1 LVHPEDTARRDA
13 RAVQTQQWP
22 PRKSDEAFLRSL
34 LAAYPDRLAKAREL
48 GSRRALMV
56 GGRGVRLADEVALAD
71 EELFL
76 SIDVDA
82 AASEA
87 LVRQASAVE
96 RAWLPAEW
104 LQTRDCLEFDETA
117 ERVISRR
124 QVVYDDLVLEE
135 SHSGLPNAEQ
145 ISQILVLAAESRLKQ
160 VFPEDDEA
168 VVGFRRRVAFLLQAM
183 PDLQLPRLDDDAL
196 HGLLPQRAIGC
207 RSFADLRRA
216 PWLAAMRGLFTWQ
229 QLQTVDR
236 EAPERM
242 EVPSGS
248 GIAIQYEEGRPPV
261 LAVRIQEV
269 FGMKETPRVAGGRIP
284 VLMHLLAPNMRVAQI
299 TDDLA
304 SFWANTYAM
313 VRKDLRARYPKH
325 SWPEDPYT
333 AEAQKRP
340 RKKSSHG

>member
-1 LVHPEDTARRDA
+1 
-13 RAVQTQQWP
+13 
-22 PRKSDEAFLRSL
+22 
-34 LAAYPDRLAKAREL
+34 
-48 GSRRALMV
+48 MV

-76 SIDVDA
+76 CIDVDA
-82 AASEA
+82 ASGEA

-96 RAWLPAEW
+96 KAWLPAEW
-104 LQTRDCLEFDETA
+104 LQTRDCLEFDAAA

-124 QVVYDDLVLEE
+124 QMVCDDLVLEE
-135 SHSGLPNAEQ
+135 SHSGSPSAEQ
-145 ISQILVLAAESRLKQ
+145 IAEILVAAAGSRLER
-160 VFPEDDEA
+160 VFPQDDEA
-168 VVGFRRRVAFLLQAM
+168 VVGFRRRVAFLSRAM

-196 HGLLPQRAIGC
+196 RTLLPHLAIGC
-207 RSFADLRRA
+207 RSFAEVGRA
-216 PWLAAMRGLFTWQ
+216 PWLAAMKGLFTWQ

-236 EAPERM
+236 EAPERI

-248 GIAIQYEEGRPPV
+248 QIAVQYEEGRPPI

-269 FGMKETPRVAGGRIP
+269 FGMKETPRVAGGRVP

-340 RKKSSHG
+340 RRK